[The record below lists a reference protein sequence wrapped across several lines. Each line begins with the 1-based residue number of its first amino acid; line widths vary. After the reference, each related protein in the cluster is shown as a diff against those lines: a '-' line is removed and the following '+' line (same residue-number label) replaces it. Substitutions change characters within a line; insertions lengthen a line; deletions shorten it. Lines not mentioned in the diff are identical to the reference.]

1 MVLRRRFIDLQGDA
15 NVGGMLS
22 DGMKW
27 LLALIPLT
35 ATHAD
40 AGWPPIVPPKQA
52 GLTASALMACWEN
65 NAVAHYD
72 VATFGPGDS
81 RL

>member
-1 MVLRRRFIDLQGDA
+1 MMYSFLLLWCFGDTFIDLQGDA

-40 AGWPPIVPPKQA
+40 AGWPPIVPPPTNRQDA
-52 GLTASALMACWEN
+52 
-65 NAVAHYD
+65 
-72 VATFGPGDS
+72 PPQ
-81 RL
+81 R